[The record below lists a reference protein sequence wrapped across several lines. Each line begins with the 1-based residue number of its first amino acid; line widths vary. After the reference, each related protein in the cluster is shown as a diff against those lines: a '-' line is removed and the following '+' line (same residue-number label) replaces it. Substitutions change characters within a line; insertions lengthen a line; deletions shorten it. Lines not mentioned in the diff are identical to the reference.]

1 MKEKKMSAPIVL
13 TPARMGRI
21 AAKLEDLFD
30 KKQQAVVYIYA
41 PDDIDVTPQQS
52 SYGAV
57 AAAAC

>member
-1 MKEKKMSAPIVL
+1 MSAPIVL